1 MQSKLEALETNKV
14 KLTIEVKPDKFEEA
28 VQQAYLKKRKD
39 IKIDGFRPGKAPRP
53 VIEQQYGA
61 GVFYEDAIDIAFPDA
76 YRAAIVEHDL
86 FPVSNPELGIEK
98 IGKEEGLIFTA
109 EVWLKPDVKLGEYKG
124 VKAKKEKASVTD
136 KDVMAEIEKTA
147 SQNARWI
154 SVDREA
160 KNGDMVTIDFSGYL
174 DGEKFDGGTAE
185 QYKLE
190 LGSKSFIE
198 GFEDQLVGMKKDEE
212 RDVNVTFPED
222 YQAENLSGKPVVF
235 KCKLHEVQEKEM
247 PKIDDEF
254 AQDVSEFETLE
265 EYKADI
271 KTKMTE
277 SAEVNAKT
285 ETENNVVAA
294 VVEKAAVEIP
304 EVMVEGQIDYHIK
317 QFEYQL
323 MYQGLKLDDYLQY
336 TNQKIEDIKEQYRE
350 QAQNTVKTQLVLE
363 AIMKAEKME
372 ATQEEIDAE
381 LQKTADNMKKSLEEY
396 KKTVPEK
403 TIENIETRVAFDK
416 TIDFLVSNAKLS

>member
-1 MQSKLEALETNKV
+1 MQSKLESLETNKV

-28 VQQAYLKKRKD
+28 VQQAYIKKRKD

-53 VIEQQYGA
+53 VIEQQFGS

-76 YRAAIVEHDL
+76 YRAAIEEHDL
-86 FPVSNPELGIEK
+86 FPVSSPELNIEK

-109 EVWLKPDVKLGEYKG
+109 EVWLKPEVKLGDYKG
-124 VKAKKEKASVTD
+124 VKAKKEKANVTD

-147 SQNARWI
+147 DQNARWV
-154 SVDREA
+154 SVDRAA
-160 KNGDMVTIDFSGYL
+160 KNGDMVTIDFSGFL
-174 DGEKFDGGTAE
+174 DGEQFDGGTAE
-185 QYKLE
+185 KYKLE

-198 GFEDQLVGMKKDEE
+198 GFEDQLVGMQKEE
-212 RDVNVTFPED
+212 DRDVNVTFPKD
-222 YQAENLSGKPVVF
+222 YQAENLAGKAVVF

-254 AQDVSEFETLE
+254 AQDVSEFETLD

-271 KTKMTE
+271 KAKMTE
-277 SAEVNAKT
+277 SAEMNAKT

-294 VVEKAAVEIP
+294 VVEKATIEIP
-304 EVMVEGQIDYHIK
+304 EVMVESQIDYHIK

-323 MYQGLKLDDYLQY
+323 MYQGLKLDDYLKY
-336 TNQKIEDIKEQYRE
+336 TDQKIENIKEQYRE
-350 QAQNTVKTQLVLE
+350 QAENTVKTQLVLE
-363 AIMKAEKME
+363 AVMKAENMD
-372 ATQEEIDAE
+372 ATPEEIDAE
-381 LQKTADNMKKSLEEY
+381 LQKTADKMKKSLEEY

>member
-14 KLTIEVKPDKFEEA
+14 KLTIEVEPDKFEEA

-160 KNGDMVTIDFSGYL
+160 KNGDMVTIDFSGCL

-212 RDVNVTFPED
+212 RDVNVTFPRR
-222 YQAENLSGKPVVF
+222 LPS
-235 KCKLHEVQEKEM
+235 
-247 PKIDDEF
+247 
-254 AQDVSEFETLE
+254 
-265 EYKADI
+265 
-271 KTKMTE
+271 
-277 SAEVNAKT
+277 
-285 ETENNVVAA
+285 
-294 VVEKAAVEIP
+294 
-304 EVMVEGQIDYHIK
+304 
-317 QFEYQL
+317 
-323 MYQGLKLDDYLQY
+323 
-336 TNQKIEDIKEQYRE
+336 RE
-350 QAQNTVKTQLVLE
+350 L
-363 AIMKAEKME
+363 I
-372 ATQEEIDAE
+372 
-381 LQKTADNMKKSLEEY
+381 
-396 KKTVPEK
+396 
-403 TIENIETRVAFDK
+403 R
-416 TIDFLVSNAKLS
+416 